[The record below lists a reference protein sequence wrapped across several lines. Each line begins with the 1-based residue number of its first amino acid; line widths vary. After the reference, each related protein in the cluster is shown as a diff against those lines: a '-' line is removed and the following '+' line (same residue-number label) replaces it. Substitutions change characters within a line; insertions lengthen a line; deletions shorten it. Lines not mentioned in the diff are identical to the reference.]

1 MAPTVAVSLDV
12 YPARV
17 VLPDGA
23 VITKVK
29 AMIADGELILF
40 VMQDGSPFE
49 YYRRKVAS
57 VQGNSPVRG
66 YQVYLIADDGGE
78 QPVVGVTKSG
88 GCGCGDKLKNY
99 NPWPGTRRARAAL

>member
-1 MAPTVAVSLDV
+1 MPTVAVSLDV

-17 VLPDGA
+17 MLPDGA

-29 AMIADGELILF
+29 ALIADGELILYI
-40 VMQDGSPFE
+40 MQNGSPFE
-49 YYRRKVAS
+49 YFRRKVAS
-57 VQGNSPVRG
+57 VEGRSPTAG
-66 YQVYLIADDGGE
+66 YQVHLVGDDGGAE
-78 QPVVGVTKSG
+78 ETVTVAKFG